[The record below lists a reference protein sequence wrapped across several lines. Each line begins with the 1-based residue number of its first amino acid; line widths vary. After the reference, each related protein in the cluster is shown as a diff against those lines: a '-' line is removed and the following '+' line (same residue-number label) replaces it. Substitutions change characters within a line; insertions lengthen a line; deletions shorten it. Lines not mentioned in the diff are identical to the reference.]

1 MRMYLKP
8 FAPTRLIPL
17 QSAALWANATASLG
31 IPTWRYYFNASFSNT
46 QAYPQ
51 LGVFHSSEIPL
62 IFQTYPKP
70 NTTTQEFA
78 LSSFMSGAWARFAKN
93 PAAGPGWNPVGT
105 GQAGPVLYGAYDQVV
120 DGIYYDGG
128 GNVTAGAWDLG
139 VLGDV
144 GRVRGAGVTVLPQTQ
159 LDYRCSLWK
168 PLYQANVG
176 SAGMPPS

>member
-1 MRMYLKP
+1 M
-8 FAPTRLIPL
+8 
-17 QSAALWANATASLG
+17 
-31 IPTWRYYFNASFSNT
+31 
-46 QAYPQ
+46 
-51 LGVFHSSEIPL
+51 
-62 IFQTYPKP
+62 
-70 NTTTQEFA
+70 
-78 LSSFMSGAWARFAKN
+78 
-93 PAAGPGWNPVGT
+93 
-105 GQAGPVLYGAYDQVV
+105 LYGAYDQVV